1 MGFMQR
7 FERSLETSTS
17 DAFARVFGGALTP
30 LEVENALR
38 REAGDKLQELP
49 DGQLLSP
56 NHFLVTLS
64 PSDFQRFADDEAT
77 SPRVVSRHLESYL
90 YDQDWG
96 VVGDVVVEFTK
107 SDDLHA
113 GQYRLMSECNDKV
126 DARQL
131 PRSIGSA
138 ANSAPAS
145 NIAPG
150 QEAAAEP
157 SEEDEDA
164 EGFRAAMLL
173 DKVTGTRLCMLS
185 PGTTLVGRGDDVDF
199 RIPDTGVSRHHAKIE
214 WNGAV
219 ATLTDLNSTNGTA
232 VNGIRISQWQLANGD
247 EIIMGHSHFIIEIR

>member
-7 FERSLETSTS
+7 FERSLETSTA

-56 NHFLVTLS
+56 NHFLVSLS
-64 PSDFQRFADDEAT
+64 PSDFQRFAEDEAT
-77 SPRVVSRHLESYL
+77 SPRVVSRHLDSYL

-96 VVGDVVVEFTK
+96 VVGDVVVEFAE
-107 SDDLHA
+107 SDDLRA

-131 PRSIGSA
+131 PRSIGKN
-138 ANSAPAS
+138 ANSGPAS
-145 NIAPG
+145 NITPVSA
-150 QEAAAEP
+150 AAAEP
-157 SEEDEDA
+157 SEADADEDKLRTA
-164 EGFRAAMLL
+164 ILL
-173 DKVTGTRLCMLS
+173 DKVTEMRLCVLN

-199 RIPDTGVSRHHAKIE
+199 RVPDTGVSRHHAKIE

-232 VNGIRISQWQLANGD
+232 VNGIRISQWQLAHGD
-247 EIIMGHSHFIIEIR
+247 EIIMGHSHFIIDIH